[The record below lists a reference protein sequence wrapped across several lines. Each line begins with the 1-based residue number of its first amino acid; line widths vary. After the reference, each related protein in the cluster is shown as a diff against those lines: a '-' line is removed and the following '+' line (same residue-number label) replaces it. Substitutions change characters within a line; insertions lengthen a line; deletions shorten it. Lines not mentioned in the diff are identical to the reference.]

1 MSMTM
6 YLLCLFFLTSLI
18 GFLIYK
24 VFYKK
29 RLLYND
35 RFGMIM
41 AMSCSGIISLN
52 SSMLSQFIISDH
64 LFFIMIITV
73 VMGGVVGIVFGSLVK
88 YQSLL
93 AGFLHGIVGSL
104 TGNMLGIVVEDPSI
118 CSLPAPYFSMI
129 DQNILI
135 FSAFGTLLVMI
146 TISIVYYSLRV

>member
-1 MSMTM
+1 MTM
-6 YLLCLFFLTSLI
+6 YLLCLFILTSLI
-18 GFLIYK
+18 GFVIYK

-52 SSMLSQFIISDH
+52 IAMLTQFIISDH
-64 LFFIMIITV
+64 LFFLMILTV
-73 VMGGVVGIVFGSLVK
+73 VLGGVVGIVFGSLVK

-93 AGFLHGIVGSL
+93 SGFLHGIVGSL
-104 TGNMLGIVVEDPSI
+104 TGNMIGIVVEDPSI
-118 CSLPAPYFSMI
+118 CSLPASYFSMI

>member
-1 MSMTM
+1 M
-6 YLLCLFFLTSLI
+6 YLLSLFFLTSLI

-29 RLLYND
+29 RQLYND

-52 SSMLSQFIISDH
+52 IAMLSQFIISNH
-64 LFFIMIITV
+64 LFFLMIITV
-73 VMGGVVGIVFGSLVK
+73 VLGGVVGIVFGSLVK

-93 AGFLHGIVGSL
+93 AGFLQGIVGSL

-118 CSLPAPYFSMI
+118 CSLPASYFSMI

-135 FSAFGTLLVMI
+135 FSAFGTLLVII